1 MPHDGSLL
9 QGAVVFLCAAV
20 LAVPLAKR
28 LQLGSSQLE
37 LAGVW
42 QQRLDSG
49 TLAWREVLYN
59 GQQIQRESRNDQRH
73 RVYFTAELEF

>member
-1 MPHDGSLL
+1 MEALNEQPFQRLDLR
-9 QGAVVFLCAAV
+9 
-20 LAVPLAKR
+20 LAKR